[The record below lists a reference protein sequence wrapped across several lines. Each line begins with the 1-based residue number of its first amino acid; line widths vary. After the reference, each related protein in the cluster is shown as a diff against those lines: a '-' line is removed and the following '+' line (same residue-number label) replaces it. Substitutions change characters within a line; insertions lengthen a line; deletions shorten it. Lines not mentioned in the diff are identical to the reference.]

1 MYTNILVG
9 LDGSPLSLRGLDHA
23 LRLAA
28 AVGARVTLVTV
39 TEMWSA
45 VDMANAVREG
55 NPVQKFETHEATVAE
70 AILQKAAALAA
81 EAGVPFKTV
90 HVPDEHPADGL
101 VSTAKAEGADLIVM
115 SSHGRRGMRRLF
127 LGSQTLEV
135 VSHSTIPVLVIR

>member
-23 LRLAA
+23 LNLAK
-28 AVGARVTLVTV
+28 AVGAKVTMVTV

-45 VDMANAVREG
+45 IDMANAVREG
-55 NPVQKFETHEATVAE
+55 NPVQKYEAHEE
-70 AILQKAAALAA
+70 AFAKVILDKAADRAA
-81 EAGVPFKTV
+81 QAGVEFKTI
-90 HVPDEHPADGL
+90 HVPDEHPADRL
-101 VSTAKAEGADLIVM
+101 VETAKAEGADLIVM